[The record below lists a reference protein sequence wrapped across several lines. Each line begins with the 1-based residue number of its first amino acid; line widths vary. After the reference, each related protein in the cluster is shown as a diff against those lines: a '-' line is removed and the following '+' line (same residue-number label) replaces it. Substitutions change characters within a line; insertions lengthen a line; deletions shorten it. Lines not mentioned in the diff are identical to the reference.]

1 MGSGITPTG
10 APRLTLTPRP
20 SGTKLAERL
29 KAAKREIT
37 MLLSAKFRLMAMAG
51 FTMAVGALAPSGAGL
66 AQTNGN
72 ASPLQHVS
80 PTGAV
85 TIPQAEVPSVT
96 TLDPVQPHWVFV
108 NRGNGQD
115 GTRIFDGDTGK
126 MKGMVNMYGQDS
138 FAFDPLGKNFY
149 VAQTIWSKLDR
160 GTRQDMLLA
169 YDVKSLKLVSEI
181 TIPGRMLI
189 GNRTH
194 NLVITADGKKALIY
208 NMQPSSS
215 VNVVDLDKKAFD
227 SKIELPGCATMLTDR
242 LNGFSALCSNG
253 TMATVAMGEGKPVI
267 TRSAPFFSA
276 TEDPIFDTSILD
288 AKTGKATLL
297 SYSGLITPVTLG
309 PAPKIGASWSLQQAA
324 FMRKGTYTAMDV
336 NWMPGGRQPI
346 AVHHASG
353 RIYVLMHMG
362 EYWSEYE
369 PAQEIWVLDGNTH
382 KLIGR
387 HALGELKDKLSNIA
401 VSQDGDAQIYA
412 SDGSG
417 NTYVLDNQTFE
428 KKQKIENSGG
438 GILYTVQP

>member
-1 MGSGITPTG
+1 M
-10 APRLTLTPRP
+10 
-20 SGTKLAERL
+20 
-29 KAAKREIT
+29 
-37 MLLSAKFRLMAMAG
+37 LSAKTVFQVAS
-51 FTMAVGALAPSGAGL
+51 MAVLALTPSGMALG
-66 AQTNGN
+66 QTNGI

-85 TIPQAEVPSVT
+85 TIPQAEVPSVS
-96 TLDPVQPHWVFV
+96 TLAPVQPHWVFV

-169 YDVKSLKLVSEI
+169 YDVTSLKLVAEVP
-181 TIPGRMLI
+181 IPGRMLI

-215 VNVVDLDKKAFD
+215 VNVVDLDKHAFEQ
-227 SKIELPGCATMLTDR
+227 KIELPGCATMLTNTI
-242 LNGFSALCSNG
+242 NGFSALCSNG
-253 TMATVAMGEGKPVI
+253 TLATMTMDGPKPSI

-288 AKTGKATLL
+288 PKTGKATLL

-309 PAPKIGASWSLQQAA
+309 AAPKIGAAWSIQQAA

-369 PAQEIWVLDGNTH
+369 SAQEIWVLDGNTH

-387 HALGELKDKLSNIA
+387 HALSGELKDKLANIA
-401 VSQDGDAQIYA
+401 VSQDGEPQVYV

-417 NTYVLDNQTFE
+417 NTFVLDAQTLE
-428 KKQKIENSGG
+428 KKQKMDNSGG

>member
-1 MGSGITPTG
+1 MQT
-10 APRLTLTPRP
+10 
-20 SGTKLAERL
+20 
-29 KAAKREIT
+29 
-37 MLLSAKFRLMAMAG
+37 SAKIRVMAMA
-51 FTMAVGALAPSGAGL
+51 ALALAPGMASG
-66 AQTNGN
+66 QTNGI
-72 ASPLQHVS
+72 ASPLKNVS

-85 TIPQAEVPSVT
+85 TIPQAEVPSVG
-96 TLDPVQPHWVFV
+96 TLGPVQPHWVFV

-149 VAQTIWSKLDR
+149 VAQTLWSKVDR

-169 YDVKSLKLVSEI
+169 YDVSTLKLTSEVA
-181 TIPGRMLI
+181 IPGRMLI

-215 VNVVDLDKKAFD
+215 VNVVDLDKRAFE
-227 SKIELPGCATMLTDR
+227 SKIELPGCATMFTNTQ
-242 LNGFSALCSNG
+242 NGFSALCSNG
-253 TMATVAMGEGKPVI
+253 TLATVAMDGAKPAI
-267 TRSAPFFSA
+267 TRSAPFFNA
-276 TEDPIFDTSILD
+276 TEDPIFDTSIID
-288 AKTGKATLL
+288 PKTGKATLL

-324 FMRKGTYTAMDV
+324 FMRKGAYTAMDV

-346 AVHHASG
+346 AVHHATG

-369 PAQEIWVLDGNTH
+369 PAAEIWVLDGNTH

-387 HALGELKDKLSNIA
+387 HALGDLKDKFVNIA
-401 VSQDGDAQIYA
+401 VSQDSDPQVYT
-412 SDGSG
+412 SDGGG
-417 NTYVLDNQTFE
+417 NTWVLDSQTLE
-428 KKQKIENSGG
+428 KKRSMDNSGG

>member
-1 MGSGITPTG
+1 M
-10 APRLTLTPRP
+10 
-20 SGTKLAERL
+20 
-29 KAAKREIT
+29 
-37 MLLSAKFRLMAMAG
+37 MLSAKTVFQVATVAVLALTPCGVALGQAG
-51 FTMAVGALAPSGAGL
+51 GQA
-66 AQTNGN
+66 NGI

-85 TIPQAEVPSVT
+85 TIPQAEVPSVS
-96 TLDPVQPHWVFV
+96 TLAPVQPHWIFV
-108 NRGNGQD
+108 NRGGGAD

-169 YDVKSLKLVSEI
+169 YDVTSLKLTAEVP
-181 TIPGRMLI
+181 IPGRMLI

-194 NLVITADGKKALIY
+194 NLVITSDGKKALIY

-215 VNVVDLDKKAFD
+215 VNVVDLDKRAFER
-227 SKIELPGCATMLTDR
+227 KIELPGCATMLTNTI
-242 LNGFSALCSNG
+242 NGFSALCSNG
-253 TMATVAMGEGKPVI
+253 TMATVTMDGPKPSI

-288 AKTGKATLL
+288 PKTGKATLL

-309 PAPKIGASWSLQQAA
+309 AAPQIGAAWSIQQAA
-324 FMRKGTYTAMDV
+324 FMRKGTYTPMDV

-369 PAQEIWVLDGNTH
+369 SAQEIWVLDGNTH

-387 HALGELKDKLSNIA
+387 HALSGELKDKLANIA
-401 VSQDGDAQIYA
+401 VSQDNDPQVYV
-412 SDGSG
+412 SDGGG
-417 NTYVLDNQTFE
+417 NTYVLDSQTLE
-428 KKQKIENSGG
+428 KKQKMESSGG
-438 GILYTVQP
+438 GILYAVQP

>member
-1 MGSGITPTG
+1 M
-10 APRLTLTPRP
+10 
-20 SGTKLAERL
+20 
-29 KAAKREIT
+29 AA
-37 MLLSAKFRLMAMAG
+37 L
-51 FTMAVGALAPSGAGL
+51 ALAPSGMAQGQ
-66 AQTNGN
+66 APGQTNGI

-85 TIPQAEVPSVT
+85 TIPQAEVPSVS
-96 TLDPVQPHWVFV
+96 TLAPVQPHWVFV

-160 GTRQDMLLA
+160 GIRQDALLI
-169 YDVKSLKLVSEI
+169 YDVTSLKLVAEI
-181 TIPGRMLI
+181 AIPGRMLI

-194 NLVITADGKKALIY
+194 NLVITSDGKKALIY

-215 VNVVDLDKKAFD
+215 VNVVDLDKRAFEQ
-227 SKIELPGCATMLTDR
+227 KIELPGCATMLTNTI
-242 LNGFSALCSNG
+242 NGFSALCSNG
-253 TMATVAMGEGKPVI
+253 TMATVTMEGGKPSI

-276 TEDPIFDTSILD
+276 TEDPIFDTSIVD
-288 AKTGKATLL
+288 PRTGKATLI

-309 PAPKIGASWSLQQAA
+309 AKPAIAAPWSIQQAA
-324 FMRKGTYTAMDV
+324 FMRKGTYTPMDV

-387 HALGELKDKLSNIA
+387 HALSDELKGRPVNIA
-401 VSQDGDAQIYA
+401 VSQDGDPQVYV

-417 NTYVLDNQTFE
+417 NTFVLDRESFE
-428 KKQKIENSGG
+428 KKQKMENSGG
-438 GILYTVQP
+438 GILYAVQP

>member
-1 MGSGITPTG
+1 M
-10 APRLTLTPRP
+10 
-20 SGTKLAERL
+20 
-29 KAAKREIT
+29 
-37 MLLSAKFRLMAMAG
+37 MMFLSAKTVFRI
-51 FTMAVGALAPSGAGL
+51 TAVAALVLVPSGMALG
-66 AQTNGN
+66 QTNGI
-72 ASPLQHVS
+72 ASPLQHIS

-85 TIPQAEVPSVT
+85 TIPQAEVPSVG
-96 TLDPVQPHWVFV
+96 TLPPVQPHWVFV

-160 GTRQDMLLA
+160 GTRQDMLLV
-169 YDVKSLKLVSEI
+169 YDVTSLKLVAEI
-181 TIPGRMLI
+181 AIPGRMLI

-215 VNVVDLDKKAFD
+215 VNVVDLDKRAFVQ
-227 SKIELPGCATMLTDR
+227 KIELPGCATMLTNTI
-242 LNGFSALCSNG
+242 NGFSALCSNG
-253 TMATVAMGEGKPVI
+253 TMATVAMDGDKPAI
-267 TRSAPFFSA
+267 TRSTPFFSA

-288 AKTGKATLL
+288 PKTGKATLL
-297 SYSGLITPVTLG
+297 SYSGSITPVTLG
-309 PAPKIGASWSLQQAA
+309 AAPKIGAAWSIQQAA

-369 PAQEIWVLDGNTH
+369 SAQEIWVLDGNTH

-387 HALGELKDKLSNIA
+387 HALDGELKDKLANIA
-401 VSQDGDAQIYA
+401 VSQDGEPQVYV

-417 NTYVLDNQTFE
+417 NTFVLDAQTLE
-428 KKQKIENSGG
+428 KKQKMDNSGG

>member
-1 MGSGITPTG
+1 M
-10 APRLTLTPRP
+10 
-20 SGTKLAERL
+20 
-29 KAAKREIT
+29 
-37 MLLSAKFRLMAMAG
+37 LSAKTVFQVA
-51 FTMAVGALAPSGAGL
+51 TVAVLAANPQAIAQ
-66 AQTNGN
+66 AQTNGI

-85 TIPQAEVPSVT
+85 TIPQAEIPSVS
-96 TLDPVQPHWVFV
+96 TLGPVQPHWIFV
-108 NRGNGQD
+108 NRGGGAD

-169 YDVKSLKLVSEI
+169 YDVTSLKLVAEVP
-181 TIPGRMLI
+181 IPGRMLI

-194 NLVITADGKKALIY
+194 NLVITSDGKKALIY

-215 VNVVDLDKKAFD
+215 VNVVDLDKRAFEQ
-227 SKIELPGCATMLTDR
+227 KIELPGCATMLTNTI
-242 LNGFSALCSNG
+242 NGFSALCSNG
-253 TMATVAMGEGKPVI
+253 TMATVAMEGAKPSI

-288 AKTGKATLL
+288 PKTGKATLL
-297 SYSGLITPVTLG
+297 SYSGLVTPVTLG
-309 PAPKIGASWSLQQAA
+309 QAPKIGAPWSLQQAA
-324 FMRKGTYTAMDV
+324 LMRKGTYTPMDV

-369 PAQEIWVLDGNTH
+369 PAQEIWILDANTH

-387 HALGELKDKLSNIA
+387 HALTGELKDKLVNIA
-401 VSQDGDAQIYA
+401 VSQDGEPQVYA

-417 NTYVLDNQTFE
+417 NTFVLDSQTLE
-428 KKQKIENSGG
+428 KKQKMESSGG
-438 GILYTVQP
+438 GILYAVQP

>member
-1 MGSGITPTG
+1 MH
-10 APRLTLTPRP
+10 
-20 SGTKLAERL
+20 
-29 KAAKREIT
+29 
-37 MLLSAKFRLMAMAG
+37 LSATLRVLGMLILSAG
-51 FTMAVGALAPSGAGL
+51 AAA
-66 AQTNGN
+66 AQTNGV
-72 ASPLQHVS
+72 ASPIEHVS

-85 TIPQAEVPSVT
+85 TIPQAEIPSVG
-96 TLDPVQPHWVFV
+96 TLGELQPHWVFV

-138 FAFDPLGKNFY
+138 FAFDPLGRNFY

-160 GTRQDMLLA
+160 GTRQDQLLA
-169 YDVKSLKLVSEI
+169 YDVHSLKLAAEI

-194 NLVITADGKKALIY
+194 NLVLTADGKKALIY
-208 NMQPSSS
+208 NMSPSSS
-215 VNVVDLDKKAFD
+215 VNVVDVEKNTFER
-227 SKIELPGCATMLTDR
+227 KIELPGCATLLTNTI
-242 LNGFSALCSNG
+242 NGFSALCSNG
-253 TMATVAMGEGKPVI
+253 TLATVAMTGDKPAI
-267 TRSAPFFSA
+267 TRSKPFFSA
-276 TEDPIFDTSILD
+276 TEDPIFDTSVID
-288 AKTGKATLL
+288 PRTGKVTFL
-297 SYSGLITPVTLG
+297 SYSGLITPAELG
-309 PAPKIGASWSLQQAA
+309 ADPKIGTPWSLQQAA
-324 FMRKGTYTAMDV
+324 FMRKGNYTPMDV

-369 PAQEIWVLDGNTH
+369 PAGEIWVLDGNSH

-387 HALGELKDKLSNIA
+387 HALPGDLKDKLVNIA
-401 VSQDGDAQIYA
+401 ISQDADPLVFA

-417 NTYVLDNQTFE
+417 NTYVLDAQTLE
-428 KKQKIENSGG
+428 KKRMMDNSGG

>member
-1 MGSGITPTG
+1 M
-10 APRLTLTPRP
+10 R
-20 SGTKLAERL
+20 
-29 KAAKREIT
+29 
-37 MLLSAKFRLMAMAG
+37 LSAKTV
-51 FTMAVGALAPSGAGL
+51 FTITAIAALGLAPFGL
-66 AQTNGN
+66 AQAQTNGI
-72 ASPLQHVS
+72 ASPIQKVS

-138 FAFDPLGKNFY
+138 FAFDPMGRNFY

-160 GTRQDMLLA
+160 GIRQDMLLV
-169 YDVKSLKLVSEI
+169 YDVKSLKLTAEI
-181 TIPGRMLI
+181 AIPGRMLI

-194 NLVITADGKKALIY
+194 NLVITSDGKHALIY

-215 VNVVDLDKKAFD
+215 VNVVDLDKRAFER
-227 SKIELPGCATMLTDR
+227 KIELPGCATMLTNTI
-242 LNGFSALCSNG
+242 NGFSALCSNG
-253 TMATVAMGEGKPVI
+253 TLATVAMDGDRAAI

-288 AKTGKATLL
+288 PKTGKATLL
-297 SYSGLITPVTLG
+297 SYSGMITPVTLG
-309 PAPKIGASWSLQQAA
+309 AAPKIGAAWSIQQAA
-324 FMRKGTYTAMDV
+324 LMRKGTYTAMDV

-353 RIYVLMHMG
+353 RIFVLMHMG

-387 HALGELKDKLSNIA
+387 HALDGELKDKLVNIA
-401 VSQDGDAQIYA
+401 VSQDGNPQLYA

-417 NTYVLDNQTFE
+417 NTFVLDAQTLE
-428 KKQKIENSGG
+428 KKQKMDNSGG
-438 GILYTVQP
+438 GILYTVEP